1 MVRFGRLAVL
11 LTALL
16 ACALPATADAQKK
29 KKKTDWQ
36 PTIVQVIE
44 KQTGIAPGDFT
55 TVDAECPGDFS
66 VMGGSYVIGGASLLA
81 HAAAASPIP
90 AENLYRV
97 TVSNPVTNPFATI
110 PPRDASVTV
119 VAQCTASGTPVVA
132 QGRFKSPKAV
142 DTDDLYYLKRY
153 GNGLPSTVFDRTKQV
168 GGIENGD
175 VQKHDTNCNR
185 GGSSVFGGGY
195 LIDGSFWAHT
205 ASSAVLSKTND
216 YSATIVT
223 PPSNPSLGV
232 FRATAV
238 LRVTV
243 LCTRDGRPMVFNDGP
258 IPASASAKP
267 KKKKK
272 KMRGTVKIVQSK
284 RGGITSGS
292 VVTVG
297 AKCPSGYSVFGG
309 SYIIGGNSVLTHP
322 TAAAVGSKA
331 NKFSVTVVNP
341 PVNINAGIPRTTA
354 EVIAVANCTRSGTPI
369 VVDGPFS
376 QGR

>member
-1 MVRFGRLAVL
+1 
-11 LTALL
+11 
-16 ACALPATADAQKK
+16 
-29 KKKTDWQ
+29 
-36 PTIVQVIE
+36 
-44 KQTGIAPGDFT
+44 
-55 TVDAECPGDFS
+55 
-66 VMGGSYVIGGASLLA
+66 VIGGASLMA
-81 HAAAASPIP
+81 HAAAAAPIP
-90 AENLYRV
+90 AKDVYRV

-110 PPRDASVTV
+110 PPRDATVTA
-119 VAQCTASGTPVVA
+119 VAQCAASGTPVVA
-132 QGRFKSPKAV
+132 KGRFKAPAAL
-142 DTDDLYYLKRY
+142 DTDDLYGVKRR
-153 GNGLPSTVFDRTKQV
+153 GGSGLPSTVFDRTKQV

-175 VQKHDTNCNR
+175 VQKHDTNCER

-195 LIDGSFWAHT
+195 LIDGSSWAHT

-238 LRVTV
+238 FRVTA

-258 IPASASAKP
+258 IPARASAKP
-267 KKKKK
+267 KKKPK
-272 KMRGTVKIVQSK
+272 KMRGTVKIVQK
-284 RGGITSGS
+284 RRGGISSGS
-292 VVTVG
+292 VVTVA

-322 TAAAVGSKA
+322 TAAAVGSKS

-376 QGR
+376 SG

>member
-1 MVRFGRLAVL
+1 MVRYGRLAIL
-11 LTALL
+11 LAALL
-16 ACALPATADAQKK
+16 ACALPAPAVAAK

-44 KQTGIAPGDFT
+44 EKAGIAPGDFT

-90 AENLYRV
+90 AQNLYRV

-132 QGRFKSPKAV
+132 EGRFKSPKAV
-142 DTDDLYYLKRY
+142 DPDDLYHLKRY

-175 VQKHDTNCNR
+175 VQKHDVNCNR

-195 LIDGSFWAHT
+195 TIDGSFWAHT
-205 ASSAVLSKTND
+205 AGSAVLSKTND

-232 FRATAV
+232 FRATAL
-238 LRVTV
+238 LRVNV
-243 LCTRDGRPMVFNDGP
+243 LCARDGRPMVFNDGP
-258 IPASASAKP
+258 IPASAAAKP

-272 KMRGTVKIVQSK
+272 KMRGTVKIVQK
-284 RGGITSGS
+284 RKGGISSGN
-292 VVTVG
+292 VETVA
-297 AKCPSGYSVFGG
+297 AKCPSGYSIFGG

-322 TAAAVGSKA
+322 TAAAVGSRT
-331 NKFSVTVVNP
+331 NTFSVTVVNP

-376 QGR
+376 QAP